1 MNTVI
6 LTGRLT
12 RDTEL
17 SNSQGGTGYLRNAI
31 AVKSEFKNKD
41 GEYSTHFFNFSAFGK
56 TAEIIANYCSKG
68 SLILIKGHLSNGSV
82 TTDKGINLTT
92 NELIVDNVD
101 LLESKKKEENVDY
114 NSNNSSNNVYY
125 NNNSSN
131 NLYFKNDN
139 KSLFED
145 VKSQFDISSDDLPF

>member
-6 LTGRLT
+6 LLGRLT

-17 SNSQGGTGYLRNAI
+17 SNSQGGTGYLRNSLA
-31 AVKSEFKNKD
+31 AKSEYKNKD
-41 GEYSTHFFNFSAFGK
+41 GEYSTYFFNFSAFGK

-68 SLILIKGHLSNGSV
+68 SLILVKGHLSNGSV
-82 TTDKGINLTT
+82 TTDKGTNLTT

-125 NNNSSN
+125 NNNNIQN
-131 NLYFKNDN
+131 NTT
-139 KSLFED
+139 FEN
-145 VKSQFDISSDDLPF
+145 VKSQFDISSEDLPF

>member
-17 SNSQGGTGYLRNAI
+17 SNTQGGIGYLRNAL
-31 AVKSEFKNKD
+31 AVKSDFKNKD

-56 TAEIIANYCSKG
+56 TAEIIANYCNKG
-68 SLILIKGHLSNGSV
+68 SLILIKGHLSNGSI
-82 TTDKGINLTT
+82 TTDKGSNITT
-92 NELIVDNVD
+92 NELIVDNVE
-101 LLESKKKEENVDY
+101 LIESKKKEENVDY
-114 NSNNSSNNVYY
+114 NNNNSSNNVYY
-125 NNNSSN
+125 NNNNIQN
-131 NLYFKNDN
+131 NNN
-139 KSLFED
+139 SPFEN

>member
-17 SNSQGGTGYLRNAI
+17 LNSQGGTSYLRNAL

-56 TAEIIANYCSKG
+56 TAEIINNYCSKG
-68 SLILIKGHLSNGSV
+68 SLILVKGHLTNGSI
-82 TTDKGINLTT
+82 TTDKGSNLTT
-92 NELIVDNVD
+92 NELIVDNVE
-101 LLESKKKEENVDY
+101 LIESKKKEENADY

-125 NNNSSN
+125 NNNNAQN
-131 NLYFKNDN
+131 NNNSPFDN
-139 KSLFED
+139 
-145 VKSQFDISSDDLPF
+145 VKSQFDISADDLPF

>member
-12 RDTEL
+12 RDVEL
-17 SNSQGGTGYLRNAI
+17 SNSQGGTGYLRNCL

-68 SLILIKGHLSNGSV
+68 SLILIKGHLSNGSI

-101 LLESKKKEENVDY
+101 LIESKKKEENVDY
-114 NSNNSSNNVYY
+114 NNNNSLNNVYY
-125 NNNSSN
+125 NNNNVQN
-131 NLYFKNDN
+131 NNNSPFDN
-139 KSLFED
+139 
-145 VKSQFDISSDDLPF
+145 VKSQFDIDSSDLPF